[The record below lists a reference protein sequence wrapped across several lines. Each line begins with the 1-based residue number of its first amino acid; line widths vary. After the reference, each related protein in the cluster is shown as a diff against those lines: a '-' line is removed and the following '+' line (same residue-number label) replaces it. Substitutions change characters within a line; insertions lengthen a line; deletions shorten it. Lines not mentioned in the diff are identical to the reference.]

1 MQLDRNRAAKEI
13 EYWPLSKLRPF
24 DLNPK
29 QHPPEQIRNIVESI
43 NFFGWT
49 NPILVHSKFGIVA
62 GHGRYMAAME
72 MQIEEVPV
80 LLLDYL
86 TVDQAKAYLL
96 RDNKDTMDTG
106 FDEEK
111 LTLILVQLEEAQI
124 DLKFTGFSDDELLDL
139 LNPEP
144 LSMDDGSNN
153 YSDDSVNIA
162 IGDLRF
168 TVTKLQYDKWYKSI
182 TKTATDKDSMITEI
196 RKRLKV

>member
-80 LLLDYL
+80 ILLDHL

-124 DLKFTGFSDDELLDL
+124 DLKFTGFSDDELSDL

-153 YSDDSVNIA
+153 HSDDSANIA

-182 TKTATDKDSMITEI
+182 TKTATDKDSMITEV